1 MPRDRSGF
9 LLRGDYVDGARGPL
23 RQARA
28 SSAVLMQ
35 LKIDVKKVDVVDPVD
50 TRGRIDENFRENT
63 LRSKTCNGRG
73 R

>member
-9 LLRGDYVDGARGPL
+9 LLRGDYVDGARWPL

-50 TRGRIDENFRENT
+50 SRRRIDENF
-63 LRSKTCNGRG
+63 
-73 R
+73 